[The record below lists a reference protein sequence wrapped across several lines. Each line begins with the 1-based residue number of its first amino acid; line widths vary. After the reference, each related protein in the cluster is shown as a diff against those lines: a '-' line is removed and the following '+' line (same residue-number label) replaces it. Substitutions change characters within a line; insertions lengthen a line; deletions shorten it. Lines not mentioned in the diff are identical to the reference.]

1 MKKQF
6 IFIFYL
12 FIFIVFTSSC
22 IASDRDTQTKS
33 IKITSICNQNNI
45 QELTK
50 IVREE
55 KNQIIIKQIDE
66 QFNASKLPKNTT
78 ITRKRWRLLRSL
90 GFTYDEQSM
99 YDKSLEIYRLGLAIV
114 KLAEDSELEAIALH
128 DLGFSFKNLKQYP
141 EALECYQKA
150 LSISKQIK
158 SDLVEEGQV
167 ATLNNIGEVY
177 RNLKQYERA
186 LMYYQQGLAIAENHQ
201 DPDMRP
207 ILQIL
212 LKNIEEVKQLSE
224 Q

>member
-1 MKKQF
+1 M
-6 IFIFYL
+6 
-12 FIFIVFTSSC
+12 
-22 IASDRDTQTKS
+22 
-33 IKITSICNQNNI
+33 
-45 QELTK
+45 
-50 IVREE
+50 
-55 KNQIIIKQIDE
+55 
-66 QFNASKLPKNTT
+66 
-78 ITRKRWRLLRSL
+78 
-90 GFTYDEQSM
+90 
-99 YDKSLEIYRLGLAIV
+99 
-114 KLAEDSELEAIALH
+114 AEDSELEAIALH